1 MSPPLK
7 ENLVDTSIRSN
18 DDALDLRSPKG
29 EDILESELEDE
40 VLALKTRLV
49 NDANDDLGWTPFHW
63 KLFFLNGFGYAVDS
77 LLTMVQGVTGPQAFL
92 ELATASSYVNAGV
105 VAQNVGLVVGALF
118 WGFGAD
124 ILGRRLAFN
133 LTLWI
138 TSLAMI
144 IGGAAPNLSFLCAFL
159 ALSTFGS
166 GGNLILDPTVLLEFL
181 PSNKQWVVTALAG
194 WWGFG
199 QSITGF
205 IAWGFMTQ
213 SRWNCSTSDD
223 CGWNNNAGWRY
234 VMFTCGAL
242 VFVLSVLRVTVI
254 RLVETPKYLLANGRD
269 ADLVKYY
276 QDQARKY
283 NRPCTLTLEK
293 LQACGEIRLK
303 HNGKRTLI
311 LSDVKNHVKGLFVSR
326 NTTLSTLLIWASW
339 AIMGLAYPLFYVFL
353 PAYLSTRVPGKVV
366 SQFETYRNLTLTTI
380 SGIPGPLIAGYLV
393 ETKLGRKYTMFIGAL
408 SGMALFFGITGI
420 KTDKQNVGISCAI
433 CRAPACCINIYYST
447 FYAYTAEVLPSAHRA
462 TGSGIAVSF
471 NRIMGIVSAF
481 VASSGNTATA
491 VPLYVCAAL
500 FGGLALIA
508 ALFPF
513 EPNGRRS
520 S

>member
-18 DDALDLRSPKG
+18 DDAVDLPNPNG
-29 EDILESELEDE
+29 EDILESDLEDE

-49 NDANDDLGWTPFHW
+49 NDANDELGWTPFHW

-124 ILGRRLAFN
+124 MLGRRLAFN

-144 IGGAAPNLSFLCAFL
+144 VGGAAPNLSFLCAFL

-181 PSNKQWVVTALAG
+181 PGDKQWVVTALAG
-194 WWGFG
+194 WWGLG

-213 SRWNCSTSDD
+213 SRWNCSTGDD

-303 HNGKRTLI
+303 NAGKKTFI
-311 LSDVKNHVKGLFVSR
+311 LSDVKNHVQGLFVSR
-326 NTTLSTLLIWASW
+326 KTTLSTLLIWASW

-420 KTDKQNVGISCAI
+420 KTDEQNVGISCAI
-433 CRAPACCINIYYST
+433 SCCINIYYST

>member
-1 MSPPLK
+1 MSLK
-7 ENLVDTSIRSN
+7 QPVTSLQGDHGPVYLSDTTG
-18 DDALDLRSPKG
+18 K
-29 EDILESELEDE
+29 DILEADLEDE
-40 VLALKTRLV
+40 VLALKTHLV
-49 NDANDDLGWTPFHW
+49 NDANDKLVWTTFHW

-92 ELATASSYVNAGV
+92 ELATASSYINAGV
-105 VAQNVGLVVGALF
+105 VAQNVGLVLGALF

-124 ILGRRLAFN
+124 MIGRRLAFN

-144 IGGAAPNLSFLCAFL
+144 VAGASPNLPFLGAFL

-181 PSNKQWVVTALAG
+181 PGDKQWVVTALAG

-205 IAWGFMTQ
+205 VAWGFMTQ
-213 SRWNCSTSDD
+213 SRWNCSANDN
-223 CGWNNNAGWRY
+223 CGWSNNAGWRY

-269 ADLVKYY
+269 ADLVTYY

-283 NRPCTLTLEK
+283 NRPCSLTLDN
-293 LQACGEIRLK
+293 LRACGQTRLK
-303 HNGKRTLI
+303 QREEKTFI
-311 LSDVKNHVKGLFVSR
+311 FSDIKGHVQGLFVSR
-326 NTTLSTLLIWASW
+326 KTTLSTILIWVSW

-353 PAYLSTRVPGKVV
+353 PAYLSTRVPGKAV
-366 SQFETYRNLTLTTI
+366 SQFETYRNLTLTTV

-393 ETKLGRKYTMFIGAL
+393 TTRLGRKYTMFIGAL
-408 SGMALFFGITGI
+408 AGMALFFGITGI
-420 KTDKQNVGISCAI
+420 RTNEQNVGISCAI
-433 CRAPACCINIYYST
+433 SCCINIYYST

-471 NRIMGIVSAF
+471 NRLMGIVSAF

-500 FGGLALIA
+500 FGGLAIIA

-513 EPNGRRS
+513 EPHGRRS

>member
-1 MSPPLK
+1 MSLPLK
-7 ENLVDTSIRSN
+7 EHQVTTSSQSDHDPIYPAENSGK
-18 DDALDLRSPKG
+18 DV
-29 EDILESELEDE
+29 LETELENE

-49 NDANDDLGWTPFHW
+49 NDANDELGWTPFHW

-92 ELATASSYVNAGV
+92 ELATASSYINAGV

-118 WGFGAD
+118 WGLGAD
-124 ILGRRLAFN
+124 IISRRLAFN
-133 LTLWI
+133 VTLWI

-144 IGGAAPNLSFLCAFL
+144 VAGASPNLPLLGAFL

-166 GGNLILDPTVLLEFL
+166 GGNLILDPPVLLDFL
-181 PSNKQWVVTALAG
+181 PGDKQRVVTALAG
-194 WWGFG
+194 WWEFG

-205 IAWGFMTQ
+205 VAWGFMTQ
-213 SRWNCSTSDD
+213 SHWNCSASDD
-223 CGWNNNAGWRY
+223 CGWSNNAGWRY

-242 VFVLSVLRVTVI
+242 VFVLSILRVTVI
-254 RLVETPKYLLANGRD
+254 RLVETLKYLLANGWDEEVVR
-269 ADLVKYY
+269 YY

-283 NRPCTLTLEK
+283 NRPCSLTQDK
-293 LQACGEIRLK
+293 LQSCGQIRLRAEGRK
-303 HNGKRTLI
+303 DDSLQRHQEPRPGPVCLAEDNFEHSLDLGVMGNYGIGLSAI
-311 LSDVKNHVKGLFVSR
+311 LCVP
-326 NTTLSTLLIWASW
+326 TTNR
-339 AIMGLAYPLFYVFL
+339 
-353 PAYLSTRVPGKVV
+353 AYLSTRVPGKVA
-366 SQFETYRNLTLTTI
+366 SQFETYRDLTLTTV

-393 ETKLGRKYTMFIGAL
+393 TTRLGRKYTIFIGAL
-408 SGMALFFGITGI
+408 ADMALFFGFTGI
-420 KTDKQNVGISCAI
+420 RTNEQNVGTSCAI
-433 CRAPACCINIYYST
+433 SCCINIYYST

-471 NRIMGIVSAF
+471 NRLMGIVSAF

-500 FGGLALIA
+500 FGGLAMIA

-513 EPNGRRS
+513 EPHDRRS

>member
-1 MSPPLK
+1 MSLPLK
-7 ENLVDTSIRSN
+7 EHQVTTSFQS
-18 DDALDLRSPKG
+18 DHDPTYPADESGK
-29 EDILESELEDE
+29 DVLETELEDE
-40 VLALKTRLV
+40 VLALKTRLI
-49 NDANDDLGWTPFHW
+49 NDANDELGWTPFHW

-77 LLTMVQGVTGPQAFL
+77 LLTMVQGAFL

-118 WGFGAD
+118 WGLGAD
-124 ILGRRLAFN
+124 IIGRRLAFN
-133 LTLWI
+133 VTLWI
-138 TSLAMI
+138 TSLAMVVA
-144 IGGAAPNLSFLCAFL
+144 GASPNLPFLGAFL

-181 PSNKQWVVTALAG
+181 PGDKKWVVTALAG

-205 IAWGFMTQ
+205 VAWGFMTQ
-213 SRWNCSTSDD
+213 SRWNCSASDD
-223 CGWNNNAGWRY
+223 CGWSNNAGWRY

-242 VFVLSVLRVTVI
+242 VFVLSILRVTVI
-254 RLVETPKYLLANGRD
+254 RLVETPKYLLVNGRD
-269 ADLVKYY
+269 EEVVRYY

-283 NRPCTLTLEK
+283 NRPCSLTLEK
-293 LQACGEIRLK
+293 LQSCGQIRLRQK
-303 HNGKRTLI
+303 EEKTFLFSDIKR
-311 LSDVKNHVKGLFVSR
+311 HVQGLFVSR
-326 NTTLSTLLIWASW
+326 KTTLSTLLIWLSW
-339 AIMGLAYPLFYVFL
+339 AIMGLAYPLFYVF
-353 PAYLSTRVPGKVV
+353 YL
-366 SQFETYRNLTLTTI
+366 

-393 ETKLGRKYTMFIGAL
+393 TTRLGRKYTMFIGAL
-408 SGMALFFGITGI
+408 AGMALFFGFTGI
-420 KTDKQNVGISCAI
+420 RTNEQNVGISCAI
-433 CRAPACCINIYYST
+433 SCCINIYYST
-447 FYAYTAEVLPSAHRA
+447 FYAYTAEVLPSANRT

-471 NRIMGIVSAF
+471 NRLMGIVSAF

-513 EPNGRRS
+513 EPHGQRS

>member
-1 MSPPLK
+1 MSLK
-7 ENLVDTSIRSN
+7 QPVASLQGDHDPVYLSDTSG
-18 DDALDLRSPKG
+18 K
-29 EDILESELEDE
+29 DILEAELEDE
-40 VLALKTRLV
+40 VLALKTHLV
-49 NDANDDLGWTPFHW
+49 NDANDELGWTPFHW

-124 ILGRRLAFN
+124 MIGRRLAFN

-144 IGGAAPNLSFLCAFL
+144 VAGASPNLPFLGAFL

-181 PSNKQWVVTALAG
+181 PGDKQWVVTALAG

-205 IAWGFMTQ
+205 VAWGFMTQ
-213 SRWNCSTSDD
+213 SRWNCSASDN
-223 CGWNNNAGWRY
+223 CGWSNNAGWRY

-254 RLVETPKYLLANGRD
+254 RLVETPKYLLVNGRD

-283 NRPCTLTLEK
+283 NRPCSLTLEK
-293 LQACGEIRLK
+293 LQSCGQIQLIQRQEK
-303 HNGKRTLI
+303 TFI
-311 LSDVKNHVKGLFVSR
+311 LSDIKGHVQGLFVSR
-326 NTTLSTLLIWASW
+326 KTTLSTILIWVSW

-353 PAYLSTRVPGKVV
+353 PAYLSTRVPGKAV

-393 ETKLGRKYTMFIGAL
+393 TTRLGRKYTMFIGAL
-408 SGMALFFGITGI
+408 AGMALFFGFTGI
-420 KTDKQNVGISCAI
+420 RTDEQNVGISCAI
-433 CRAPACCINIYYST
+433 SCCINIYYST

-471 NRIMGIVSAF
+471 NRLMGIVSAF

-500 FGGLALIA
+500 FGGLAVIA

-513 EPNGRRS
+513 EPHGRRS